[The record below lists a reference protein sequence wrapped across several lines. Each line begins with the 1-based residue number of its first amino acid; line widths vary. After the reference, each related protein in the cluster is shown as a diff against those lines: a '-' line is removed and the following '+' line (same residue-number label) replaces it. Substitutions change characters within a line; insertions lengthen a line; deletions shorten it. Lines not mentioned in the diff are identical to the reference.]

1 MWYLI
6 AFPFHVLT
14 FVVLLVVLALN
25 SFCHVFLVF
34 NLWYTME
41 IFFSGLFYLVFWML
55 LVMYVHVFQLVWGNF
70 LLWSWWKIVL
80 TFIWDSSQS
89 PMTIS
94 KMLCFFTMSHF
105 FWILF
110 LYVLLTLYIIYLF
123 NLGLFFY
130 VLIHYTYK
138 VILWLF

>member
-1 MWYLI
+1 MI

-14 FVVLLVVLALN
+14 FVVLLVVVALN
-25 SFCHVFLVF
+25 SFCHMFLVF
-34 NLWYTME
+34 NLWYVME
-41 IFFSGLFYLVFWML
+41 IFFSGLFYLMFWML
-55 LVMYVHVFQLVWGNF
+55 LVMYEHAFQLVWGNF
-70 LLWSWWKIVL
+70 LLWAWWKIVL

-105 FWILF
+105 FRILF
-110 LYVLLTLYIIYLF
+110 LYVLLTLYIIYVF

-130 VLIHYTYK
+130 ILIHYTYK
-138 VILWLF
+138 VFLWLF

>member
-55 LVMYVHVFQLVWGNF
+55 LVMYGHVFQLVWGNF

-105 FWILF
+105 FCILF

-138 VILWLF
+138 VFLWLF